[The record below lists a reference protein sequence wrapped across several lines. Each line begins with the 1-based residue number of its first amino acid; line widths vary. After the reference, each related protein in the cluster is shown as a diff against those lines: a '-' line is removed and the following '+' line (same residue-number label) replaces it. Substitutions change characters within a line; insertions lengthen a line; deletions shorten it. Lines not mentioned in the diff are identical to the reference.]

1 MSQQVKILIV
11 DDDSVVRR
19 SFSRFFT
26 GYKGDLKFQV
36 VEAENGAEAIE
47 KARSERPDLVL
58 LDINMPI
65 MNGLRAA
72 AAIKELDPSY
82 RVAMVTS
89 SAASKDLEEAQ
100 RAQADLYLTKGAS
113 RKEVVES
120 LSAAVDVLILGKPL
134 PGGQSLIPYVRE
146 GLDALFRNRAW

>member
-11 DDDSVVRR
+11 DDDNVVRR

-26 GYKGDLKFQV
+26 AYKGDLKFQV
-36 VEAENGAEAIE
+36 IEAENGAEAIE
-47 KARSERPDLVL
+47 KAKSERPDLVL
-58 LDINMPI
+58 LDINMPV

-89 SAASKDLEEAQ
+89 SSSPRDLEEAQ

-113 RKEVVES
+113 RKEVVDS

-146 GLDALFRNRAW
+146 GLDALFQNRAW